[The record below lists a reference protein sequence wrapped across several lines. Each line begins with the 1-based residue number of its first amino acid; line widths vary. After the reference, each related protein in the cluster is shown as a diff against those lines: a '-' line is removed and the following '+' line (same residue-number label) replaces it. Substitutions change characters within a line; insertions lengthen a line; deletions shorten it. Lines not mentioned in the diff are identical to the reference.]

1 MNSTTRQQSIAAMSR
16 LEEARDSDARTSPQE
31 LARLAQS
38 LKSGQELTPEQH
50 SMLERLLKVAA
61 KREPAMVAQVAFK
74 QEIFSGPLP
83 HPDQLN
89 MYDDTTRAS
98 IVEMAV
104 KEQSHN
110 HSMQS
115 KGLSGAI
122 LKDRLGQIFG
132 FGIAISGLAAAA
144 WISQYSAVAAAII
157 GTLDLVGM
165 VGVFVV
171 PRAFER
177 RVAEK
182 TIPQQPSKR
191 NRAPRKK

>member
-1 MNSTTRQQSIAAMSR
+1 MSQ
-16 LEEARDSDARTSPQE
+16 LEDSLEMDAKTSPQE

-38 LKSGQELTPEQH
+38 LKSGQELTAEQH
-50 SMLERLLKVAA
+50 STLERLLKVAA

-74 QEIFSGPLP
+74 QEVYSGPLP

-89 MYDDTTRAS
+89 IYDEATRAS

-104 KEQSHN
+104 KEQAHN

-115 KGLSGAI
+115 RGLSGAI

-182 TIPQQPSKR
+182 TVEPQPSKR

>member
-16 LEEARDSDARTSPQE
+16 LEEVQDSDARTSPQE

-182 TIPQQPSKR
+182 TTPQQPSKR

>member
-1 MNSTTRQQSIAAMSR
+1 MSR
-16 LEEARDSDARTSPQE
+16 LEDIQDSDARTSPQE

-38 LKSGQELTPEQH
+38 LKSGQELTAEQH
-50 SMLERLLKVAA
+50 STLERLLKVAA
-61 KREPAMVAQVAFK
+61 KREPAMVAQVAIK

-89 MYDDTTRAS
+89 MYDDATRAS

-132 FGIAISGLAAAA
+132 FGIAISGLGAAA
-144 WISQYSAVAAAII
+144 WISQYSGAAAAII
-157 GTLDLVGM
+157 GTLDLLGM

-177 RVAEK
+177 RAAEK
-182 TIPQQPSKR
+182 SSPQPQQPSKR
-191 NRAPRKK
+191 NRAQRKK